1 MKKILMSFLALCT
14 SFLIGF
20 SGTNFVFAEES
31 LNRNYTFD
39 QIYAMDM
46 DEFNDLR
53 DKCNVFGPYHGRL
66 RFYFYD
72 DEKAKSFDISD
83 SFNISDVEGFSEML
97 GIPSKYID
105 HINYYEL
112 TDPYVGHYDSEL
124 NEVEEG
130 IEFYQEFRFFLRS
143 EYSGRDDESQKI
155 MNTIYIMLV
164 LNPDIYAATED
175 VLCYYDPV
183 YGDIDL
189 NGTVDLVDAIL
200 LHKAIAGSFDF
211 YGPASLN
218 ADCNGDKIVDSSDA
232 ICLFRFLLRLVDSL
246 PEVQK

>member
-14 SFLIGF
+14 SFLIGV

-53 DKCNVFGPYHGRL
+53 DKCNVFGPYHGRI

-83 SFNISDVEGFSEML
+83 SFNISDIEGFSEML

-105 HINYYEL
+105 CISRDEL
-112 TDPYVGHYDSEL
+112 VDPYVGFFDSEL
-124 NEVEEG
+124 NEVEDG
-130 IEFYQEFRFFLRS
+130 IEFYHEFDLLLRS
-143 EYSGRDDESQKI
+143 EYYGFDDASQKLI
-155 MNTIYIMLV
+155 ATMYIMLA

-175 VLCYYDPV
+175 VICTDEPLF
-183 YGDIDL
+183 GDIDL
-189 NGTVDLVDAIL
+189 NGKIDLSDAVL
-200 LHKAIAGSFDF
+200 LHQAAAGSV
-211 YGPASLN
+211 ALSETAKAN
-218 ADCNGDKIVDSSDA
+218 ADCNSDNTVDSSDA
-232 ICLFRFLLRLVDSL
+232 VCLFRFLLRLVDSL